1 MTRHDTLR
9 QMKILDETR
18 PLRAVELHLTE
29 SEAQQLVAA
38 VAECRD
44 DLANGI
50 AVGHGPVRDGEHD
63 VDVYVYA
70 TEAELETEVADRT
83 SDNS

>member
-1 MTRHDTLR
+1 V
-9 QMKILDETR
+9 KILDDTR
-18 PLRAVELHLTE
+18 PLRAVELHRTE
-29 SEAQQLVAA
+29 GEAQQLVAA

-50 AVGHGPVRDGEHD
+50 PVGHAPVGDGAHD

-70 TEAELETEVADRT
+70 TEAELEAEVADRT